1 MGRCSALY
9 PIEGLRHQKTKGN
22 LSGEELTLK
31 IGFLGLG
38 NMGALMARRLIA
50 AGHDVTVW
58 NRTPLAAEA
67 LAADGAALAVTPAE
81 AAHGKQI
88 VLSMLFDDAAN
99 EEVLLGANGSDG
111 AIAALDAGALH
122 IACST
127 ISVALSERLACEHAS
142 RKQEYVAA
150 PVFGRPNV
158 AAEGRLWIV
167 VAGTE
172 TAIAKARPVLE
183 PLSRGI
189 SVAGS
194 RPSQAHA
201 VKLAGNFLITMM
213 IQSLSEVV
221 VFAKASGIDPAA
233 MLEMVNSALFQS
245 PFYAA
250 YSKVMLEPPAQPGA
264 TIALG
269 VKDLKLFREA
279 AEAGNVRLAIA
290 ENMADRFADAL
301 AAGLANADWPSGMLA
316 SAELAAHR

>member
-1 MGRCSALY
+1 M
-9 PIEGLRHQKTKGN
+9 
-22 LSGEELTLK
+22 TLK

-38 NMGALMARRLIA
+38 KMGSLMARRLIA

-58 NRTPLAAEA
+58 NRTPPAAEA
-67 LAADGAALAVTPAE
+67 LAAEGAAIAKTPTE
-81 AAHGKQI
+81 AARSKDAI
-88 VLSMLFDDAAN
+88 VSMLFDDAAN
-99 EEVLLGANGSDG
+99 EEVLLSANGSDG

-127 ISVALSERLACEHAS
+127 ISVALSERLAQEHAL
-142 RKQEYVAA
+142 RRQQYVAA

-167 VAGTE
+167 VAGTDE
-172 TAIAKARPVLE
+172 AVAKARPILE

-213 IQSLSEVV
+213 IQSLSEAV
-221 VFAKASGIDPAA
+221 VFAKASGIDPAT
-233 MLEMVNSALFQS
+233 MLETVNSALFQS

-269 VKDLKLFREA
+269 VKDLKLFLEA
-279 AEAGNVRLAIA
+279 AEAGKVRLAIA
-290 ENMADRFADAL
+290 ESMADRFADAL
-301 AAGLANADWPSGMLA
+301 AAGLARADWPSGMLA

>member
-1 MGRCSALY
+1 MGS
-9 PIEGLRHQKTKGN
+9 I
-22 LSGEELTLK
+22 
-31 IGFLGLG
+31 
-38 NMGALMARRLIA
+38 MARRLLA

-58 NRTPLAAEA
+58 NRTRASAEALITNGASVADTAAEA
-67 LAADGAALAVTPAE
+67 AR
-81 AAHGKQI
+81 GKDV

-99 EEVLLGANGSDG
+99 EEVLLRAEGALS
-111 AIAALDAGALH
+111 AMDAGVLH

-127 ISVALSERLACEHAS
+127 ISVALSDRLAQEHAS
-142 RKQEYVAA
+142 RGQAYVAA
-150 PVFGRPNV
+150 PVFGRPNI
-158 AAEGRLWIV
+158 ATEGRLWIV
-167 VAGTE
+167 AAGAE
-172 TAIAKARPVLE
+172 AAIAKARPVLE

-201 VKLAGNFLITMM
+201 VKVAGNFLITMM

-264 TIALG
+264 TVALG
-269 VKDLKLFREA
+269 VKDLNLFLEA
-279 AEAGNVRLAIA
+279 AEERGVHLTIA
-290 ENMADRFADAL
+290 EKMRARFEEAI
-301 AAGLANADWPSGMLA
+301 AAGLENADWASGMLA
-316 SAELAAHR
+316 AAELAAHR